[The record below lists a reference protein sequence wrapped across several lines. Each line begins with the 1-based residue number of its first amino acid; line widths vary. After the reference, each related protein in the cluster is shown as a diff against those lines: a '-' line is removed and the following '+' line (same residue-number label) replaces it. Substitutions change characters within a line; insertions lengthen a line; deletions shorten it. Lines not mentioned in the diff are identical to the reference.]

1 MTTSTMLIKCLLKR
15 DGGSVVTMKDG
26 ATYHFKDDGLGN
38 HVASVS
44 NADHIQR
51 FMQIPEAYAIFSG
64 TAGVG
69 LTQAA
74 AAIQAPAS
82 EPVVTAPILAAV
94 ITGADPVTPDAATET
109 QPEPHA
115 EPQAAPA
122 DGALESLSDADLR
135 AVFKAEIGRVA
146 PPKAK
151 PETMIAQIE
160 AIRAER
166 GAQG

>member
-26 ATYHFKDDGLGN
+26 AAYHFKDDGLGN

-64 TAGVG
+64 AAGVG
-69 LTQAA
+69 LSAP
-74 AAIQAPAS
+74 AIQAPVPA
-82 EPVVTAPILAAV
+82 PVVTAPILAAV

-109 QPEPHA
+109 QPEPTLSEFSSLETLTDA
-115 EPQAAPA
+115 E
-122 DGALESLSDADLR
+122 LR
-135 AVFKAEIGRVA
+135 TVFKSEIGRVA

>member
-1 MTTSTMLIKCLLKR
+1 MTTSTMLIKCLLRR

-38 HVASVS
+38 HVASVT
-44 NADHIQR
+44 NPDHIQR

-64 TAGVG
+64 AVDGVG
-69 LTQAA
+69 LAQVQPTEA
-74 AAIQAPAS
+74 
-82 EPVVTAPILAAV
+82 PVVTAPILAAV
-94 ITGADPVTPDAATET
+94 ITGADPVTPDAAAEPTTET
-109 QPEPHA
+109 A
-115 EPQAAPA
+115 PQTF
-122 DGALESLSDADLR
+122 GEKVALDTLSDADLR
-135 AVFKAEIGRVA
+135 AVFKAEIGRIA